1 MLQTFPSS
9 EDGRIQINT
18 NDLYNILYSPT
29 PQLGQNQSGTDKSD
43 ADAGSIS
50 LDDDFLPLLIQRN
63 DAKII
68 F

>member
-1 MLQTFPSS
+1 MLQTFPGS

-18 NDLYNILYSPT
+18 NDLYKILYSPT
-29 PQLGQNQSGTDKSD
+29 PRLGQNQSGTDKSD

-50 LDDDFLPLLIQRN
+50 LDDDFHPLLIQRN

>member
-1 MLQTFPSS
+1 MQGLIPLLCIFVNAGLSVIRLVRYQNHKAI
-9 EDGRIQINT
+9 GC
-18 NDLYNILYSPT
+18 
-29 PQLGQNQSGTDKSD
+29 QNQFGTDKSD

-50 LDDDFLPLLIQRN
+50 LDDDFHPLLIQRN